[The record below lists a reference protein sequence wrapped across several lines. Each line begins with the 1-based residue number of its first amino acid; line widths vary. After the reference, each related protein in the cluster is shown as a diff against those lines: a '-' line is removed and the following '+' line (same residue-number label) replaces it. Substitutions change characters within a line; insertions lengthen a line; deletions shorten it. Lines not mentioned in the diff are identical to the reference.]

1 MLDTKLFNYLI
12 ATKQAGLGPDG
23 VKTKIERICT
33 ALKYIS
39 YKKPKLHPKCCAA
52 QCNYK
57 EWIKPL
63 LRQKKVI
70 CMQQWW
76 RNELCGLNLTMSDLG
91 SAVSEETTQQSSNT
105 MKKAMDGKKLSR
117 EEFRVIV
124 DTLMTITITQE
135 SAIRL
140 GAFQFMTLEE
150 LNNPIT
156 YISNSDGSI
165 YNIVCVLNY
174 NTFATHGPSAVP
186 FQDTT
191 WIQLHNY
198 LKFVRPQVKP
208 KAPYKHLVFLNANGE
223 MVNQLG
229 KAVMKVTKSHEKHIT
244 STKVR
249 HRVATDSN
257 DALNNAERRAIAK
270 GIRHSMEVHNKTYTD
285 TTIKNIKALTK
296 VQKKLHKSKI
306 NTL

>member
-1 MLDTKLFNYLI
+1 MHINYYVYVSFFKNRS
-12 ATKQAGLGPDG
+12 AKHVFTA
-23 VKTKIERICT
+23 IEYICY
-33 ALKYIS
+33 AYIS
-39 YKKPKLHPKCCAA
+39 FFKKQWTARR
-52 QCNYK
+52 
-57 EWIKPL
+57 IIL
-63 LRQKKVI
+63 LRFSI
-70 CMQQWW
+70 HIMF
-76 RNELCGLNLTMSDLG
+76 MSRSLKT
-91 SAVSEETTQQSSNT
+91 E
-105 MKKAMDGKKLSR
+105 
-117 EEFRVIV
+117 
-124 DTLMTITITQE
+124 
-135 SAIRL
+135 
-140 GAFQFMTLEE
+140 
-150 LNNPIT
+150 
-156 YISNSDGSI
+156 
-165 YNIVCVLNY
+165 VLRMY
-174 NTFATHGPSAVP
+174 SLRFVTFATHGPSAVP

-249 HRVATDSN
+249 HHVATDSN
-257 DALNNAERRAIAK
+257 DALNNAERRAVAK

-296 VQKKLHKSKI
+296 VQKKLHDKSKI